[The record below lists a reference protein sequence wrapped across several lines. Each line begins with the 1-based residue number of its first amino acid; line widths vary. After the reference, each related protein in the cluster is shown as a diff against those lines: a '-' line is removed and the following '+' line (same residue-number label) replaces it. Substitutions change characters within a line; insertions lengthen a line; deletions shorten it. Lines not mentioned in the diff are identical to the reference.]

1 MNLEEYRH
9 QIGLYY
15 EFSRTISEI
24 LSKAINLS
32 GAKIHHI
39 SCRAKDHESLRN
51 KIQQKKYCENDQN
64 KIEDFIT
71 DLAGCRIVFYHDSDI
86 NRFRNLGIIE
96 ANFDID
102 RKRSV
107 ELLPKTEEGS
117 KAEDRYKGV
126 HYIVGLKENRI
137 NLLEYSKFKGLWCEV
152 QIHSALNNIF
162 SQISHDITYKPN
174 IGDKIGQDRLRSID
188 RMLCDII
195 DKHLMPARLAFENVK
210 INHERLLSGKDLV
223 DSNMIDEAKRGE
235 ITDNNELY
243 TFLERY
249 KAIIPDYN
257 DVRELVNEAFEI
269 CKVSMEVARNNKSPT
284 IINNWGNI
292 RGKSYDEIV
301 SLCLEILDILRYEIR
316 VEDSISLLLE
326 CSPFQTKEIQNKI
339 KKNLKKLSEYN
350 IFLLRRRGYQKQ
362 KEIID
367 YINKNFGNKKK
378 LENVDIIAE
387 ICGELLSCEATG
399 DSATFDSWTFE
410 RAPLTISDDLKL
422 IRSSAIK
429 LLIELYDLINESEIV
444 DKIEKN
450 IKIIHALDCC
460 FRNNSQPEKLDE
472 NYYKISMM
480 ILENSKEVV
489 NFYIIKIAEKNYKLT
504 QIIENYLARI
514 LHYGI
519 SKLDKEKPEDLS
531 NNELNILIER
541 FRDTAWLD
549 EEYVIYRDLIGATDF
564 VLTLKSYWGD
574 SSLDSKG
581 IIEKYI
587 KLINVEN
594 FEVWIQRIFALIKK
608 ESHERLFNIHELL
621 YHLAQT
627 QPDLCLE
634 ALKSKSPDI
643 EELNKN
649 GLANNFISPILLGLI
664 LKKRDVVENLISDY
678 IDKDLYLK
686 ECASI
691 LSRDNGDNFNLR
703 ERLLDKTIKTGKN
716 TDEIN
721 DILLKFI
728 TNHSRSEVNKDSK
741 NFTLKII
748 KELIKNHNHGWVAF
762 CWLNNLIG
770 KIIEDLNNLEDV
782 DIILGALINMG
793 EVSYEAEEVL
803 ARLAIN
809 YPDEVIDFFE
819 NRLIREKSKESDS
832 YSAIPYELS
841 NDKLKN
847 ELAKKIDKLFEIG
860 KNNFV
865 KDKGL
870 FAYKWGRLI
879 KIIFDDFPQNF
890 VDKLIFFANGDSE
903 DQIEFVLM
911 VLNGL
916 TELQD
921 CKDVES
927 LKKICKTII
936 KNPLYKEEIFFSN
949 LFQIVTSTGVVM
961 GKYGFAEALEK
972 KIEEFKGWESDE
984 DDGVRNFYKKFL
996 KIAEEDSKRERA
1008 KADDFEELRKYEFEA
1023 S

>member
-1 MNLEEYRH
+1 M
-9 QIGLYY
+9 
-15 EFSRTISEI
+15 
-24 LSKAINLS
+24 
-32 GAKIHHI
+32 
-39 SCRAKDHESLRN
+39 
-51 KIQQKKYCENDQN
+51 
-64 KIEDFIT
+64 
-71 DLAGCRIVFYHDSDI
+71 V
-86 NRFRNLGIIE
+86 
-96 ANFDID
+96 
-102 RKRSV
+102 
-107 ELLPKTEEGS
+107 
-117 KAEDRYKGV
+117 
-126 HYIVGLKENRI
+126 
-137 NLLEYSKFKGLWCEV
+137 
-152 QIHSALNNIF
+152 
-162 SQISHDITYKPN
+162 
-174 IGDKIGQDRLRSID
+174 
-188 RMLCDII
+188 
-195 DKHLMPARLAFENVK
+195 
-210 INHERLLSGKDLV
+210 
-223 DSNMIDEAKRGE
+223 
-235 ITDNNELY
+235 
-243 TFLERY
+243 
-249 KAIIPDYN
+249 
-257 DVRELVNEAFEI
+257 
-269 CKVSMEVARNNKSPT
+269 
-284 IINNWGNI
+284 
-292 RGKSYDEIV
+292 
-301 SLCLEILDILRYEIR
+301 ILDL
-316 VEDSISLLLE
+316 
-326 CSPFQTKEIQNKI
+326 P
-339 KKNLKKLSEYN
+339 
-350 IFLLRRRGYQKQ
+350 
-362 KEIID
+362 
-367 YINKNFGNKKK
+367 
-378 LENVDIIAE
+378 
-387 ICGELLSCEATG
+387 
-399 DSATFDSWTFE
+399 
-410 RAPLTISDDLKL
+410 
-422 IRSSAIK
+422 
-429 LLIELYDLINESEIV
+429 
-444 DKIEKN
+444 
-450 IKIIHALDCC
+450 HA
-460 FRNNSQPEKLDE
+460 
-472 NYYKISMM
+472 
-480 ILENSKEVV
+480 
-489 NFYIIKIAEKNYKLT
+489 
-504 QIIENYLARI
+504 
-514 LHYGI
+514 H
-519 SKLDKEKPEDLS
+519 
-531 NNELNILIER
+531 
-541 FRDTAWLD
+541 
-549 EEYVIYRDLIGATDF
+549 
-564 VLTLKSYWGD
+564 
-574 SSLDSKG
+574 
-581 IIEKYI
+581 
-587 KLINVEN
+587 
-594 FEVWIQRIFALIKK
+594 
-608 ESHERLFNIHELL
+608 HELL

-770 KIIEDLNNLEDV
+770 KTIEDLNNLEDV

-984 DDGVRNFYKKFL
+984 DDCVRNFYKKFL